1 MAMNE
6 LTKKVLTTL
15 ETTEGPVT
23 PDALSTELGI
33 PVSSV
38 ARHIKILR
46 EAGYDI
52 ESSIDSGYLLVR
64 VGGALTPESIQKNLK
79 TSIIGKEIAYYD
91 STTST
96 NWAAKKLCA
105 EKDAADLH
113 GTLVV
118 AEEQTGGFGRLGRA
132 WASPAGGIWASVIL
146 KPTLPIDSLP
156 MIMMAA
162 SVAVARSIRRKY
174 DLGALIKW
182 PNDVYIGDKKVAGLI
197 LELSSEGEE
206 VHYCLLG
213 LGIDA
218 NVDLN
223 ELSPELRRMVTSI
236 SAELGREVDRASLLA
251 MILREFESR
260 YRILS
265 SGEFEPVIRE
275 WKSLSLTLDTR
286 VSIRTMRKTFE
297 GVAIDIDQH
306 GALIIRRDN
315 GRVEKVV
322 AGDIVH
328 L

>member
-1 MAMNE
+1 MNE
-6 LTKKVLTTL
+6 LTRKVLTTL
-15 ETTEGPVT
+15 ETTEGSVT
-23 PDALSTELGI
+23 PEALSATLGL

-64 VGGALTPESIQKNLK
+64 VGGALTPETIQKVLK
-79 TSIIGKEIAYYD
+79 TTTIGKEIAYYE

-105 EKDAADLH
+105 EKGVADLH

-132 WASPAGGIWASVIL
+132 WASPKGGIWASVIL
-146 KPTLPIDSLP
+146 KPTLPIDALP

-162 SVAVARSIRRKY
+162 SVAVARAIRRKY

-218 NVDLN
+218 NVDLD

-236 SAELGREVDRASLLA
+236 SAELGQEVDRASLLA

-260 YRILS
+260 YRILE

>member
-15 ETTEGPVT
+15 EAAEGPVT
-23 PDALSTELGI
+23 PEALGKELGI
-33 PVSSV
+33 PISSV
-38 ARHIKILR
+38 TRHIKDLR

-52 ESSIDSGYLLVR
+52 ESSIETGYHLVR
-64 VGGALTPESIQKNLK
+64 VSDALTPEAIRKVLK
-79 TSIIGKEIAYYD
+79 TTTIGKEIVYYE

-105 EKDAADLH
+105 EQDAASLH
-113 GTLVV
+113 GTMVI
-118 AEEQTGGFGRLGRA
+118 AGEQTGGFGRLGRA
-132 WASPAGGIWASVIL
+132 WASPKGGIWASVIL
-146 KPTLPIDSLP
+146 TPSLPIDSLP

-162 SVAVARSIRRKY
+162 SVAVARAIRRKY

-197 LELSSEGEE
+197 LELSSEGEA

-213 LGIDA
+213 MGIDA
-218 NVDLN
+218 NVDLD

-236 SAELGREVDRASLLA
+236 SAELGHEVDRASLLA
-251 MILREFESR
+251 MIMREFESR
-260 YRILS
+260 YRILE
-265 SGEFEPVIRE
+265 SGEFDPIIRE

-322 AGDIVH
+322 AGDIAH